1 MDFPACTEESRQK
14 TISLRDCG
22 SRNNDA
28 KFILSNPKRLL
39 VKVIQ
44 IDDCVITGSNKRC
57 DRLII
62 LPSNKLIY
70 IEFKGNKV
78 DDAVEQIEATINYI
92 SQICSSSRNFECT
105 CLVVCRTC
113 SKTPK
118 TKILN
123 YKQKFKK
130 LYNADL
136 RIERGEVHRSV
147 ED

>member
-1 MDFPACTEESRQK
+1 MNFPACTEEYRHK

-22 SRNNDA
+22 SKNNDA
-28 KFILSNPKRLL
+28 KLILNNPKKLL

-44 IDDCVITGSNKRC
+44 IDDCVITGNNKRC

-92 SQICSSSRNFECT
+92 SQICPSSRSFGCA

-118 TKILN
+118 TNILN
-123 YKQKFKK
+123 HKQRFKK
-130 LYNADL
+130 LYKADL